1 MAIKGID
8 VSEFQEEIDWDKVK
22 NDGIEFAILRVGF
35 GMDIKSQDDKYIERN
50 ISECERLGI
59 PIGVYL
65 FSYADSITKAGS
77 EAEHTLRLVAG
88 HKLPLG
94 VWYDIEDND
103 TSGSIEKSY
112 LTQIINKYCGIIKNA
127 GYDVGIYASLS
138 WLNNKIDS
146 SVQKKYP
153 IWVAQYYKECQ
164 YDGKYL
170 IWQYSSDGKVSGIAG
185 NVDMNYYYGNI
196 EEGSDTDK
204 KSVDEL
210 ANEVMEGKWGN
221 GEDRK
226 KKLEDAGYN
235 YDAVQDR
242 VNEILSKNGDS
253 SITEIANDV
262 IAGKYG
268 NGEERKKKL
277 EEAGYNYDTVQNKVN
292 EILGASSEKT
302 YTIKDG
308 DTLSEIAKKY
318 NTTADKLAKDNN
330 ISNPDLIYAGQKIV
344 IK

>member
-8 VSEFQEEIDWDKVK
+8 VSEFQGKIDWDKVK

-185 NVDMNYYYGNI
+185 NVDMNYYYGELDTSIDKDTSNK
-196 EEGSDTDK
+196 EENKHIIDID
-204 KSVDEL
+204 
-210 ANEVMEGKWGN
+210 GKWGT
-221 GEDRK
+221 DTTK
-226 KKLEDAGYN
+226 KAQEVFKTTVDGVVSNQRVEYKSKNPGLVESFEWKSNPTGYSELIKAIQKKVGATQ
-235 YDAVQDR
+235 DGWIGTETIKKMQKWLGTVQD
-242 VNEILSKNGDS
+242 
-253 SITEIANDV
+253 
-262 IAGKYG
+262 
-268 NGEERKKKL
+268 
-277 EEAGYNYDTVQNKVN
+277 GYV
-292 EILGASSEKT
+292 
-302 YTIKDG
+302 
-308 DTLSEIAKKY
+308 
-318 NTTADKLAKDNN
+318 
-330 ISNPDLIYAGQKIV
+330 SNPSDVVRAFQSWLNKQ
-344 IK
+344 

>member
-185 NVDMNYYYGNI
+185 NVDMNYYYGELDMSIDKDTSNK
-196 EEGSDTDK
+196 EENKHIIDID
-204 KSVDEL
+204 
-210 ANEVMEGKWGN
+210 GKWGT
-221 GEDRK
+221 DTTK
-226 KKLEDAGYN
+226 KAQEVFKTTVDGVVSNQRVEYKSKNPGLVESFEWKSNPTGYSELIKAIQKKVGATQDGWIGTN
-235 YDAVQDR
+235 TIKKMQKYFGTVQDGC
-242 VNEILSKNGDS
+242 V
-253 SITEIANDV
+253 
-262 IAGKYG
+262 
-268 NGEERKKKL
+268 
-277 EEAGYNYDTVQNKVN
+277 
-292 EILGASSEKT
+292 
-302 YTIKDG
+302 
-308 DTLSEIAKKY
+308 
-318 NTTADKLAKDNN
+318 
-330 ISNPDLIYAGQKIV
+330 SNPSDMVRAFQKWLN
-344 IK
+344 KQ